1 MIMPLTVNDPEFDQA
16 VRKADGLVMV
26 DVCATSCGGC
36 RLIAPRI
43 DQLAAEN
50 AGKAAIV
57 KVTVDEYAD
66 PTIQYEVRHTPPVNV
81 FAAVKRWT
89 TSWPPLPF
97 GQQAP
102 RWAYRSHQLACVA
115 AVGQSFPHRASLPH
129 VSQKMIRPRLLGK
142 QFNRRF
148 PATRWTG
155 IQQRMVS

>member
-16 VRKADGLVMV
+16 VRKVDGLVMV

-66 PTIQYEVRHTPPVNV
+66 PTIQYEVRHTPPVNF

-89 TSWPPLPF
+89 SGRRCPSASRHPAGLTAAINWAAWRRLANRSRTELPY
-97 GQQAP
+97 P
-102 RWAYRSHQLACVA
+102 MC
-115 AVGQSFPHRASLPH
+115 HR
-129 VSQKMIRPRLLGK
+129 K
-142 QFNRRF
+142 
-148 PATRWTG
+148 
-155 IQQRMVS
+155 